1 MSFNPAAF
9 ALKRR
14 TTMIVLILI
23 FVGAGIASYRGL
35 GRLEDPTF
43 TIKTAMVLTTYP
55 GASPQEVEEEVTD
68 VVEEAV
74 QSMGQVDCVH
84 STSQEGLSIV
94 FVDMKDRY
102 EASDLPQVWDEL
114 RRKVGDAQAKL
125 PPGAGP
131 SLVKDDFGDVYG
143 LLFAVTGEG
152 YSYAQLKDY
161 AEELKKELLLCRD
174 VAKIDF
180 WGTQQERLYVEFRR
194 SRLAELG
201 LSPDRIGQILS
212 SQNLVRESGNVDVGD
227 LYTRVT
233 PTGDFAAEEA
243 VADILIGGEGGLV
256 RLGDV
261 ATLARGYVE
270 PPRNLMR
277 FDGRPAIGLGIST
290 VAGGNVVEMGKAV
303 KKRLA
308 ELEGFRPVGMELV
321 PIYYQSDMVVRSVNQ
336 FIVNLIESVAI
347 VVGLL
352 MLFMGWQSGLLIGFI
367 LILTILTTFIG
378 MSLMDIE
385 LQKVS
390 LGALV
395 LALGMLVDNAIVVA
409 DGILVRVERGQ
420 SREAAACDVVRE
432 TQWPLLGATV
442 VAILAFG
449 SVGFAPGDVGEFCR
463 SLFQVMALSLSFSW
477 ILAVTVTP
485 LLCVLF
491 LKVPDGGT
499 ADPYDRPF
507 YRIYRR
513 LVHLCLKGAP
523 LSAAVVVV
531 LFVLSVASFGRI
543 PLSFFPPTTQ
553 PYFYVNAWKPQGTA
567 IEATSRTMEELEA
580 FVLGLDGV
588 RNVSAFVGEGTL
600 RFLLTYNYESPNSS
614 YGQLLVEVDDY
625 RRIDGLLLA
634 VERQIKDSFPGEE
647 IYCSR
652 VMTGPSKAY
661 TVEVRFR
668 GPDATVLKDLANRAE
683 AVMRAHGGARDI
695 RTDWRHPLFVVR
707 PQFSES
713 RARRAGTSRYDLA
726 GALQWT
732 FNGTVAGIYRE
743 GTELIPIVARPVEE
757 ERLSAEQIE
766 DVQVWSGAAGAYVPL
781 GQVVSSVERV
791 WEDPLVRRRNRQR
804 TVTLQANPVAG
815 LAEPLRREL
824 RGAIEAIPIPPGY
837 SMEWAGE
844 YSDSQDAQRPL
855 MQSFPLFLGA
865 MFFLLIVLFDSVRRP
880 VVVFLTVP
888 LSAIGV
894 TAAFLLTGQPFGFI
908 AIVGF
913 LGLSGMLIKNAIV
926 LIDQIELDRAEG
938 KAPYEAIL
946 DSAVSR
952 LRPVTM
958 AAGTTILGVIPLLT
972 DPLYAGMAVTIMGG
986 LFGGTFLTLIVVP
999 VLYRLAFRVAV
1010 DDSVL

>member
-1 MSFNPAAF
+1 MSFNPAVF
-9 ALKRR
+9 SLKRR
-14 TTMIVLILI
+14 TTLVVLTLIL
-23 FVGAGIASYRGL
+23 VGAGLVSYGGL
-35 GRLEDPTF
+35 GRLEDPAF
-43 TIKTAMVLTTYP
+43 TIKTAMVLTAYP
-55 GASPQEVEEEVTD
+55 GASPREVEEEVTD
-68 VVEEAV
+68 VIEEAV
-74 QSMGQVDCVH
+74 QSMGQVESVH

-94 FVDMKDRY
+94 FVEMEDRY
-102 EASDLPQVWDEL
+102 EAPDLPQVWDEL

-161 AEELKKELLLCRD
+161 AEGLKKELLLCRD

-201 LSPDRIGQILS
+201 LSPDRIGQILT
-212 SQNLVRESGNVDVGD
+212 SQNLVRESGNLDVGD

-261 ATLARGYVE
+261 ATLSRGYVE
-270 PPRNLMR
+270 PPGNLMR
-277 FDGRPAIGLGIST
+277 LNGRPAIGLGIST

-336 FIVNLIESVAI
+336 FIVNLLESVAI
-347 VVGLL
+347 VLGLL

-378 MSLMDIE
+378 MSLLDIE

-449 SVGFAPGDVGEFCR
+449 AVGFAPGDVGEFCR

-477 ILAVTVTP
+477 VLAVTVTP

-499 ADPYDRPF
+499 ADPYDGPF

-531 LFVLSVASFGRI
+531 LFALSVAFFGKI
-543 PLSFFPPTTQ
+543 PLSFFPPSTQ
-553 PYFYVNAWKPQGTA
+553 PYFYVNVWKPQGTA

-580 FVLGLDGV
+580 FVRGLDGV
-588 RNVSAFVGEGTL
+588 RNVTAFVGEGTL

-625 RRIDGLLLA
+625 RQIDGLVLA
-634 VERQIKDSFPGEE
+634 VERQIKGSFSGEE

-652 VMTGPSKAY
+652 VMTGPSKPY

-668 GPDATVLKDLANRAE
+668 GPDAAVLKDLARRGE
-683 AVMRAHGGARDI
+683 AVMRAHGGVRDI

-726 GALQWT
+726 GALQWA

-757 ERLSAEQIE
+757 ERLSVEQIE

-781 GQVVSSVERV
+781 RQVVSSVERV

-804 TVTLQANPVAG
+804 TVTLQANPVVG

-824 RGAIEAIPIPPGY
+824 REAVEAIPLPSGY

-844 YSDSQDAQRPL
+844 YADSQDAQRPL
-855 MQSFPLFLGA
+855 MQSFPFFLGA
-865 MFFLLIVLFDSVRRP
+865 MFFILIVLFDSVRRP
-880 VVVFLTVP
+880 LIVFLTVP

-894 TAAFLLTGQPFGFI
+894 TAAFLLTGQPFGFMP
-908 AIVGF
+908 IVGF

-926 LIDQIELDRAEG
+926 LIDQIELDRTEG
-938 KAPYEAIL
+938 KAPYRAIL

-986 LFGGTFLTLIVVP
+986 LCGGTFLTLIVVP
-999 VLYRLAFRVAV
+999 VLYRLVFRIAV

>member
-1 MSFNPAAF
+1 MSFNPAVF

-14 TTMIVLILI
+14 TTMIVLTLLL
-23 FVGAGIASYRGL
+23 VGAGIASYRGL
-35 GRLEDPTF
+35 GRLEYPAF

-55 GASPQEVEEEVTD
+55 GASPQEVEEEVSD
-68 VVEEAV
+68 VVEEAI
-74 QSMGQVDCVH
+74 QSMEQVKRVY
-84 STSQEGLSIV
+84 STSQEGLSVV

-102 EASDLPQVWDEL
+102 EASALPQVWDEL
-114 RRKVGDAQAKL
+114 RRKVGDAQVTL

-131 SLVKDDFGDVYG
+131 SQVYDDFGDVYG

-212 SQNLVRESGNVDVGD
+212 SQNLVRESGNVDLGD
-227 LYTRVT
+227 LRTRVT

-243 VADILIGGEGGLV
+243 VGDILIGGEGGLV

-261 ATLARGYVE
+261 ATLSRGYVD

-303 KKRLA
+303 RERLA
-308 ELEGFRPVGMELV
+308 ELEASRPVGMELV
-321 PIYYQSDMVVRSVNQ
+321 PVYYQSDMVVRSVNQ
-336 FIVNLIESVAI
+336 FIVNLLESVAI

-367 LILTILTTFIG
+367 LVLTILTTLVG
-378 MSLMDIE
+378 MFLMGIE

-420 SREAAACDVVRE
+420 SREAAACDVVKE
-432 TQWPLLGATV
+432 TQWPLLGATA

-463 SLFQVMALSLSFSW
+463 SLFHVMALSLSFSW
-477 ILAVTVTP
+477 VLAVTATP

-491 LKVPDGGT
+491 LKVPDREGT
-499 ADPYDRPF
+499 VDPYDRPF

-513 LVHLCLKGAP
+513 LVHLCLKRAP
-523 LSAAVVVV
+523 LSVAVIVV
-531 LFVLSVASFGRI
+531 LFVLSVVAFGTI
-543 PLSFFPPTTQ
+543 PLSFFPPSTQ
-553 PYFYVNAWKPQGTA
+553 PYFYVNVWKPQGTT
-567 IEATSRTMEELEA
+567 IEATSRTMEELES

-588 RNVSAFVGEGTL
+588 RNVATFVGEGSL
-600 RFLLTYNYESPNSS
+600 RYVLTYNYESPNAS
-614 YGQLLVEVDDY
+614 YGQLLVEADDY
-625 RRIDGLLLA
+625 RRIDELVLA
-634 VERQIKDSFPGEE
+634 VERQIKGSFPGEA

-652 VMTGPSKAY
+652 IMTGPSKPY

-668 GPDATVLKDLANRAE
+668 GPDAAVLKDLARRGE
-683 AVMRAHGGARDI
+683 AVMRSHGGARDI

-791 WEDPLVRRRNRQR
+791 WEDPLVKRRNRQR
-804 TVTLQANPVAG
+804 TVTLQANPVVG

-824 RGAIEAIPIPPGY
+824 REAIEAIPIPPGY

-844 YSDSQDAQRPL
+844 YADSQDAQRPL
-855 MQSFPLFLGA
+855 MKSFPFFLGA
-865 MFFLLIVLFDSVRRP
+865 MFFILIVLFDSVRRP
-880 VVVFLTVP
+880 LIVFLTVP
-888 LSAIGV
+888 LSTIGV
-894 TAAFLLTGQPFGFI
+894 VVAFLLTGQPFGFI

-938 KAPYEAIL
+938 KAPYGAIL

-999 VLYRLAFRVAV
+999 VLYRVAV
-1010 DDSVL
+1010 DDSAL